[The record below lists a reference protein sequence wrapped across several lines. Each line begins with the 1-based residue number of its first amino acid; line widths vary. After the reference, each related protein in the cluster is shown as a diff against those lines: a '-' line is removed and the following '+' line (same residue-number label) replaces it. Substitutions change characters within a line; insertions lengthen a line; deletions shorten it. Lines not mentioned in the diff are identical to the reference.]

1 MKPLKRIFSLT
12 IFLSILIISV
22 YLTGCSDNN
31 VTEPAV
37 QSEDEYLTSTAI
49 NSAFSTNSDDD
60 DNLFSNEIT
69 DFDSQGPV
77 ADNDG
82 GFDIPIDSLLKW
94 GRRVTGT
101 NINTNITT
109 TGDSIKS
116 VDVTRTITGNFVI
129 IGYINGALDSTVKP
143 YRQEQKRTVTFKR
156 VGRRPNPRFNW
167 RVYQYTAV
175 DGETKSPQIG
185 KDNIVMSKIE
195 FYKNNNLILTLN
207 GPDFTVNLFTSR
219 FFGGNGLF
227 EVNRGDE
234 IRVKVFATSNQSDT
248 DIVSYHWARNSFG
261 FHRERFAMT
270 SQTPNGSNFDRTYE
284 KTFGIYSQHN
294 HGMHNAFIS
303 ANTRSSLYDNSPSLF
318 SSTYMGFP
326 YRIRP

>member
-1 MKPLKRIFSLT
+1 MKSLKRIFSLT
-12 IFLSILIISV
+12 IFFIILIISV
-22 YLTGCSDNN
+22 YLTGCSDN
-31 VTEPAV
+31 VTEPAA

-60 DNLFSNEIT
+60 DNLFTNEVM

-77 ADNDG
+77 ADNDV
-82 GFDIPIDSLLKW
+82 GFETPIDSLLKW
-94 GRRVTGT
+94 GRRVSGT

-109 TGDSIKS
+109 FGDSIKI
-116 VDVTRTITGNFVI
+116 VGVIRTITGNFVI
-129 IGYINGALDSTVKP
+129 IGYINGTLDSTVKP
-143 YRQEQKRTVTFKR
+143 YQQEQKRKVTFKR
-156 VGRRPNPRFNW
+156 VDRRPNPRFNW
-167 RVYQYTAV
+167 RVYQYTAI

-207 GPDFTVNLFTSR
+207 GPNFTVNMFTSR

-227 EVNRGDE
+227 EVNRGDD
-234 IRVKVFATSNQSDT
+234 IRIKVFATSNKSDT

-261 FHRERFAMT
+261 FHRERFTMT
-270 SQTPNGSNFDRTYE
+270 SQTPNGSNFERTYE
-284 KTFGIYSQHN
+284 KTFRMYSQHN

-303 ANTRSSLYDNSPSLF
+303 ANTQVSLFDNSPTLF